1 MEDASINVP
10 IILEVLIAVVLKVIK
25 SLMVLNVKVNLLFV
39 IITLY
44 NGSIELLWKL
54 LNKTKPNLRV
64 HL

>member
-1 MEDASINVP
+1 MEDASIDVP

-64 HL
+64 QL

>member
-1 MEDASINVP
+1 MEDASIDVP